1 MSDGDPVVFI
11 VDDDPSVVKALQ
23 RLMRS
28 LGFRVQAFTSA
39 SEFLAAKRP
48 DAPSCLVLD
57 VRMPGV
63 SGPALQE
70 SLAADEIHIPI
81 VFITGHGDIPTSVRA
96 MKAGAVDFLPK
107 PFSDQQLIDA
117 VNEAIAR
124 DTEGRRERAAIAAIR
139 ARVESLTPR
148 EREVLPLVVSG
159 MLNKQIARK
168 LGTSEK
174 TVKVHRSRVM
184 AKMQAESLADLVRL
198 AQKVGISPEG

>member
-11 VDDDPSVVKALQ
+11 VDDDPSVVRALG
-23 RLMRS
+23 RLLRS
-28 LGFRVQAFTSA
+28 VGFRVQAFASA
-39 SEFLAAKRP
+39 SEFLAADRP
-48 DAPSCLVLD
+48 DVPGCLVLD
-57 VRMPGV
+57 VRMPGL

-70 SLAADEIHIPI
+70 SLAADDIHIPI
-81 VFITGHGDIPTSVRA
+81 IFITGHGDIPTTVRV
-96 MKAGAVDFLPK
+96 MKAGAVDFLSK

-124 DTEGRRERAAIAAIR
+124 DIEYRRERAEIVVIQER
-139 ARVESLTPR
+139 IESLTPR

-159 MLNKQIARK
+159 MLNKQIART

-174 TVKVHRSRVM
+174 TIKVHRSRVM

-198 AQKVGISPEG
+198 AQKVGVSPKG

>member
-11 VDDDPSVVKALQ
+11 VDDDPSVLRALG

-28 LGFRVQAFTSA
+28 VGFRVQAFASA
-39 SEFLAAKRP
+39 SEFLAANRP
-48 DAPSCLVLD
+48 DVPGCLVLD
-57 VRMPGV
+57 VRMPGL

-70 SLAADEIHIPI
+70 SLAADDIHIPI
-81 VFITGHGDIPTSVRA
+81 VFITGHGDIPTTVRA
-96 MKAGAVDFLPK
+96 MKAGAVDFLSK

-117 VNEAIAR
+117 VNEAIAG
-124 DTEGRRERAAIAAIR
+124 DTEHRRERAEIAVIQE
-139 ARVESLTPR
+139 RVESLTPR

-174 TVKVHRSRVM
+174 TIKVHRSRVM
-184 AKMQAESLADLVRL
+184 AKMQAKSLADLVRL
-198 AQKVGISPEG
+198 AQKAGVSPKG